1 MKTYNMPRMRN
12 PFVDDPPRKRFKD
25 HDLRVCTWNVRTLY
39 REGASIQ
46 LVNVLKK
53 YKADITA
60 LQEIRWKGQGC
71 RKMQSCDIYYSGH
84 AEKRILGCGF
94 AVGERLRDLVLQF
107 TPVNERLATIRI
119 IAKYFNI
126 SLICAHAPTNEKDDA
141 TKEAF

>member
-25 HDLRVCTWNVRTLY
+25 HDLRICTWNVRTLY

-71 RKMQSCDIYYSGH
+71 RKMQFCD
-84 AEKRILGCGF
+84 AETRLLGC
-94 AVGERLRDLVLQF
+94 
-107 TPVNERLATIRI
+107 
-119 IAKYFNI
+119 
-126 SLICAHAPTNEKDDA
+126 
-141 TKEAF
+141 